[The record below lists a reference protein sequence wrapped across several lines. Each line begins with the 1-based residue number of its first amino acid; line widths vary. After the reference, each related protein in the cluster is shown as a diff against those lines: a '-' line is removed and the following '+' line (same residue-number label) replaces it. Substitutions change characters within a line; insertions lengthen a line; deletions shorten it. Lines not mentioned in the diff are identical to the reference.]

1 MTVQGVLGGPLIVL
15 IIVLS
20 SFWFG
25 REPLDY
31 FQTQIYRPAV
41 EAWTEAHNE
50 HLKRLSQVSREEKV
64 CYLNGGSW
72 DTCRELSQA
81 TDPASS
87 SNHDKPGGGGG
98 IRERTCAEEMRER
111 VRILTQTKGLT
122 GPDPGGKYKAM
133 LKEEFVANMKAIKNK
148 CQKSLSSPKCNS
160 NLSPFS
166 QWYISDLNKCWC
178 PVSSYFE
185 HPSRYGYGNDIHGS

>member
-72 DTCRELSQA
+72 DTCNACCVSGLFFLCTTIVLERGTRVLAPLPSQA
-81 TDPASS
+81 
-87 SNHDKPGGGGG
+87 KPDMQK
-98 IRERTCAEEMRER
+98 CER
-111 VRILTQTKGLT
+111 V
-122 GPDPGGKYKAM
+122 GK
-133 LKEEFVANMKAIKNK
+133 F
-148 CQKSLSSPKCNS
+148 
-160 NLSPFS
+160 
-166 QWYISDLNKCWC
+166 
-178 PVSSYFE
+178 
-185 HPSRYGYGNDIHGS
+185 

>member
-87 SNHDKPGGGGG
+87 SNHDKAGGG

-148 CQKSLSSPKCNS
+148 KPSLT
-160 NLSPFS
+160 
-166 QWYISDLNKCWC
+166 
-178 PVSSYFE
+178 
-185 HPSRYGYGNDIHGS
+185 SRGG